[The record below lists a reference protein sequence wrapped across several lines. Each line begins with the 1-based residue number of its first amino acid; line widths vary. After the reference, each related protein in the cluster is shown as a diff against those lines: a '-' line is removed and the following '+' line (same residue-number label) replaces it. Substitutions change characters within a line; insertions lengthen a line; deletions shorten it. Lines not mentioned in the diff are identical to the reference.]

1 MLVFAVQVIRFR
13 TCFGSC
19 PREKATAQKRNV
31 SPETVVSGPECFAA
45 RRSNLQSSPPTV
57 TVSLAEAARS
67 RPELVTSCL
76 GRPHSRTTSR
86 RLKAP
91 VLSDVQRERGPIEY
105 RKISCVMLFFEH
117 PRRMLSPSLHAR
129 VGIYNWTSVLSFAD
143 IQQPQRQIA
152 SSYIVFQHHTH
163 SISNGFGGIW
173 RVSL

>member
-1 MLVFAVQVIRFR
+1 MMQFVFSTCVCQSALFDFVAAASRISSFVDAENETRTLTSIGGYGGIEHLLALEEKHGASLVFVFAVQVIRFR

-57 TVSLAEAARS
+57 TASLAEAARS

-76 GRPHSRTTSR
+76 ERPHSRTTSR

-105 RKISCVMLFFEH
+105 RKISSVMLFF
-117 PRRMLSPSLHAR
+117 
-129 VGIYNWTSVLSFAD
+129 
-143 IQQPQRQIA
+143 
-152 SSYIVFQHHTH
+152 
-163 SISNGFGGIW
+163 
-173 RVSL
+173 